1 MWLCRSVET
10 VGVMEMMTPE
20 LHQRRGAGRQLL
32 SAALAA
38 VWTDETT
45 GSILLSTPAGRT
57 LYESLGFVA
66 VDEVISCVR
75 GLEDDVLAAIGQ
87 PAAV

>member
-1 MWLCRSVET
+1 VSQRCNPGRDGDDDARAPPAPWRRAQ
-10 VGVMEMMTPE
+10 
-20 LHQRRGAGRQLL
+20 LH
-32 SAALAA
+32 SAALATL
-38 VWTDETT
+38 WTAETT
-45 GSILLSTPAGRT
+45 ESILLSTPAGRA

-75 GLEDDVLAAIGQ
+75 GLEDHVLAAIGQ